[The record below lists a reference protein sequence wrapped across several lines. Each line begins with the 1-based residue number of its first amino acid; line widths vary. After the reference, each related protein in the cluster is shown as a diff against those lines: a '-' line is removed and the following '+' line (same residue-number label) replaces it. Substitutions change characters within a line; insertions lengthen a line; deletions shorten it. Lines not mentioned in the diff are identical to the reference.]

1 MTTKAET
8 LREAAQD
15 VIKVWY
21 ETQFSFGSFMEL
33 ALNNLSA
40 ALAPSIEGQAGGGVS
55 KEWSLACALAG
66 AELNYR
72 NSYEQRGPDHIET
85 GRRWDKMRHAG
96 DAIREHE
103 PAAISPHQR
112 ATGELIGWRYARKSW
127 NGKLWRRVDVKPDFE
142 TPEDWILEPL
152 YAIPNVSADRA
163 ADPDAMSD
171 ARCLDDMRLAS
182 NVRAAVIRECAKVA
196 DQYGEEHSKRTPHEY
211 LSGLMDAVSDIAER
225 IRALGSVSGNERS
238 PKEGK

>member
-8 LREAAQD
+8 LREVLPKPETMLTYASMLEKPQYQVDPKTGVKYRLATGEVVEAACA
-15 VIKVWY
+15 
-21 ETQFSFGSFMEL
+21 
-33 ALNNLSA
+33 ALRYCA
-40 ALAPSIEGQAGGGVS
+40 ALAPSIEGQAGGGES
-55 KEWSLACALAG
+55 EEWSLACTLAG

-96 DAIREHE
+96 DAIRAHE
-103 PAAISPHQR
+103 PVSVTPHQR

-152 YAIPNVSADRA
+152 YAIPSVSGADRA
-163 ADPDAMSD
+163 AVIEEFLSVTRKAISTAPKVEGYHDIIREPSRGELFSAVET
-171 ARCLDDMRLAS
+171 A
-182 NVRAAVIRECAKVA
+182 VRATI
-196 DQYGEEHSKRTPHEY
+196 
-211 LSGLMDAVSDIAER
+211 SG
-225 IRALGSVSGNERS
+225 
-238 PKEGK
+238 K